1 MTTTLRLTNLTTGE
15 IHDVTNAGVFFIPES
30 LSFPETPPTP
40 SHLPSH
46 LSTITVEVTDTLVP
60 PNPELVA
67 LMTGNPWDAVSFR
80 QAQQLSALK
89 AMA

>member
-15 IHDVTNAGVFFIPES
+15 THDVTNAGVLFIPEA
-30 LSFPETPPTP
+30 LTFPETPPAP
-40 SHLPSH
+40 SRLPPH
-46 LSTITVEVTDTLVP
+46 LSMTTIEVTDTLVP

-80 QAQQLSALK
+80 QAQQLSALR